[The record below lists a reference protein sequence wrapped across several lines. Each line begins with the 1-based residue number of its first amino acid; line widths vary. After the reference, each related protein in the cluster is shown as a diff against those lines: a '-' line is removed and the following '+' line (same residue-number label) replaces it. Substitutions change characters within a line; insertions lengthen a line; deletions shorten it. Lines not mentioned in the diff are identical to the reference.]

1 MLFSFKFVENY
12 LLMKNNKDAQ
22 VDLNNILFLHTERVK
37 ELQGINKTVALLN
50 QNKPLDESLQEI
62 CSLIPQ
68 AWQYPGFTCVR
79 ITYHNN
85 TFVSKNFSET
95 PWKQSQSFD
104 IPGGKSGSIEV
115 FYLKEFPELDEG
127 PFMKEER
134 DLIDNFAN
142 LISGSLTKDLLR
154 KLMTENSERLKEL
167 RGINQI
173 SNILKQERKLED
185 ALREICNTLPFA
197 WQYPEYTAA
206 RIIYDNQVYTSSFF
220 YKTRWVIRQT
230 FETQTGKKGIIEVYY
245 LKDFPMRDEGPFLKE
260 ERTLI
265 DNLADIIS
273 GIAAKKLLSNL
284 VADNTERLK
293 ELQAINKTTAI
304 ISAGKTVEDTLQEI
318 CDILPVSWQYP
329 EQTVARITF
338 EDVVAVSRPFRE
350 TIWRQIESFV
360 TINNKKGWVEIFY
373 LEEFPK
379 LYEGPFLKEERNLIV
394 NIAQLIAGYL
404 NNCIG
409 RDALYKRDIVRIS
422 DNNPN
427 EYRDSLIKKSK
438 PLQQYFNQQTLDK
451 YIYLDMMKY
460 KVKEILFVATF
471 YDAFIL
477 ENEDAFFEQF
487 MGEIYQYSLFSLPR
501 ITAVTS
507 DEQALHL
514 ADSSQF
520 DFVIL
525 TVGEDEKAPCELAK
539 QIKELRPDLPVF
551 LLLNKKGNVKYFET
565 LVGTSKFVDKLFI
578 WHGDSQIF
586 FAIVKSIED
595 RINVEND
602 TNVGLVRLIL
612 LIEDSPQY
620 YSKYLSILY
629 SIVFGHIQKIIAS
642 EKNELDKISKMRSR
656 PKILLATNYEEAI
669 YIYNKY
675 RNFMQCV
682 ISDVEFEKNGVL
694 NKTAGLNFLKYVKSQ
709 DNELP
714 MLLQSSDKRN
724 AAKAKTLGVGF
735 IDKNSE
741 NLSNELMNFI
751 IDNIG
756 FGDFIFRDENNKR
769 IAIARN
775 LREFET
781 LLLTV
786 PAESLLYHGRK
797 NHFSFWLMA
806 RGEIH
811 IAKILNPIKTME
823 NEDQEEVR
831 KFLLKTIDTARE
843 DKKRGRVLSFD
854 ESFDFTE
861 KNIVSMASGSLG
873 GKGRGLAF
881 INTLI
886 YNLDFS
892 AYTKEINIR
901 TPITAIIG
909 TDEFVTFMNR
919 NDLFDRIYKE
929 KNFEKTK
936 ALFIEGKLSHRL
948 IKRLKIFIT
957 QVKKPIAVRS
967 SSLFEDS
974 LSHPFAGI
982 FDTFIIPNNQAKDE
996 ERLESLVTAIKLVFA
1011 SVFSNQARTYYKAVH
1026 HRIEEE
1032 KMAIV
1037 LQELVGDV
1045 HDKYYYPHISGTA
1058 QSYNFYP
1065 VAHMTPDDGFAVIA
1079 MGLGTYV
1086 VEGGRSFRFS
1096 PKYPQTDVISLKDL
1110 LRTTQVK
1117 FFAVDMSIQDINYMK
1132 HGDKAALVSLDIS
1145 EAEKHD
1151 TIRHCVSVYNAN
1163 NDCLMPGTNS
1173 KGPRVMNF
1181 ANILNYDYIPLSKT
1195 INVILKTVKEALG
1208 SPVEIEFA
1216 VDLNLDKNGKASFYL
1231 LQIKPLVGNQL
1242 SFEIDPTRVDPEKVI
1257 LYSEASMGNGKID
1270 YITDI
1275 IFMDI
1280 DQFNKLRT
1288 LEMAEE
1294 IEFLNTMMLKQN
1306 RQYILIG
1313 PGRWGTQ
1320 DKSVGIPVTWPQI
1333 CNAKIIVELGLP
1345 DFPLDASLGS
1355 HFFHNVTSMNIG
1367 YFSVQHGHHSN
1378 FLRWEKLNGKLM
1390 VHRTK
1395 YFKHIRFEK
1404 PVTVLMDGRKRK
1416 AIILESKEE

>member
-1 MLFSFKFVENY
+1 MKKTKETKNDLTDLLF
-12 LLMKNNKDAQ
+12 Q
-22 VDLNNILFLHTERVK
+22 HTERLK

-68 AWQYPGFTCVR
+68 AWQYPEHTCVR
-79 ITYHNN
+79 ITFDNN

-95 PWKQSQSFD
+95 PWKQSQNFE
-104 IPGGKSGSIEV
+104 IPGDKHGSIEV
-115 FYLKEFPELDEG
+115 FYLKEFPEIDEG

-154 KLMTENSERLKEL
+154 KLMTDNSERLKEL

-173 SNILKQERKLED
+173 SNILKTENNIED
-185 ALREICNTLPFA
+185 ALQVICNTLPGA

-206 RIIYDNQVYTSSFF
+206 RIIYDGQVYTSKFF
-220 YKTRWVIRQT
+220 YKSRWVLRQS
-230 FETQTGKKGIIEVYY
+230 FETQLGKKGTIEVFY
-245 LKDFPMRDEGPFLKE
+245 LKDFPILDEGPFLKE
-260 ERTLI
+260 ERNLI
-265 DNLADIIS
+265 NNLADIIS
-273 GIAAKKLLSNL
+273 GIAAKKLLSRL
-284 VADNTERLK
+284 VTDNTERLK
-293 ELQAINKTTAI
+293 ELDAINKTTAI
-304 ISAGKTVEDTLQEI
+304 ISAGKSIEETLREI
-318 CDILPVSWQYP
+318 CDILPSSWQYP
-329 EQTVARITF
+329 EQTVARITY
-338 EDVVAVSRPFRE
+338 EDIVAVSRPFQE
-350 TIWRQIESFV
+350 TIWRQMESFV
-360 TINNKKGWVEIFY
+360 TIDNKKGWVEIFY

-379 LYEGPFLKEERNLIV
+379 LWEGPFMKEERNLII

-404 NNCIG
+404 NNFIG
-409 RDALYKRDIVRIS
+409 RDVLNKREIAKIAES
-422 DNNPN
+422 KNI
-427 EYRDSLIKKSK
+427 EFRDSLIKKSK
-438 PLQQYFNQQTLDK
+438 PLQQYFNQQTIDK

-507 DEQALHL
+507 DEQALYL
-514 ADSSQF
+514 AESAKF
-520 DFVIL
+520 DFAIL
-525 TVGEDEKAPCELAK
+525 TVGEDEKAPVQLAK
-539 QIKELRPDLPVF
+539 RIKELRPDLKIF
-551 LLLNKKGNVKYFET
+551 LLLNKKGNVKYFEN
-565 LVGTSKFVDKLFI
+565 LVATTRFVDNLFI

-595 RINVEND
+595 RVNVEND
-602 TNVGLVRLIL
+602 TTVGLVRVIL

-620 YSKYLSILY
+620 YSKYLSVLY
-629 SIVFGHIQKIIAS
+629 SIVFGHIQKIIAA

-656 PKILLATNYEEAI
+656 PKILLATNYEEAV

-682 ISDVEFEKNGVL
+682 ISDVEFDRNGVAD
-694 NKTAGLNFLKYVKSQ
+694 KHAGISFLKYVKSQ

-714 MLLQSSDKRN
+714 VLLQSSDKRN
-724 AAKAKTLGVGF
+724 AVKAKSLGVGF
-735 IDKNSE
+735 LDKNSE
-741 NLSNELMNFI
+741 NLTNELMSFI

-756 FGDFIFRDENNKR
+756 FGDFVFRDETNER
-769 IAIARN
+769 IAVAHN

-786 PAESLLYHGRK
+786 PGESLLYHGRK

-811 IAKILNPIKTME
+811 LAKILNPIKTME
-823 NEDQEEVR
+823 NEDQEQVR
-831 KFLLKTIDTARE
+831 KLLLKTIDKARE
-843 DKKRGRVLSFD
+843 DKKRGKVLSFD
-854 ESFDFTE
+854 ESFAFTE
-861 KNIVSMASGSLG
+861 KNIVTLASGSLG

-892 AYTKEINIR
+892 AFTKEINIR

-919 NDLFDRIYKE
+919 NDLFDKIYKE

-936 ALFIEGKLSHRL
+936 AHFIEGTLSHKL
-948 IKRLKIFIT
+948 IKRLRIFIA
-957 QVKKPIAVRS
+957 QIRKPIAVRS

-982 FDTFIIPNNQAKDE
+982 FDTYIIPNNQSSDE

-1032 KMAIV
+1032 KMAVV
-1037 LQELVGDV
+1037 LQELVGDR
-1045 HDKYYYPHISGTA
+1045 HDRYYYPHISGTA

-1117 FFAVDMSIQDINYMK
+1117 FLAVDMSIHNIDYLK
-1132 HGDKAALVSLDIS
+1132 HGDKAALVLLDIS

-1151 TIRHCVSVYNAN
+1151 TIRHCVSVYNVN
-1163 NDCLMPGTNS
+1163 NDFLMPGINAT
-1173 KGPRVMNF
+1173 GPRVMNF
-1181 ANILNYDYIPLSKT
+1181 ANILNYEYIPLSKT
-1195 INVILKTVKEALG
+1195 IEVILKTVKEALG
-1208 SPVEIEFA
+1208 TPVEIEFA
-1216 VDLNLDKNGKASFYL
+1216 VDLNLDENGKASFYL

-1242 SFEIDPTRVDPEKVI
+1242 GFEIDPARVDNEKVI

-1275 IFMDI
+1275 IYADT

-1288 LEMAEE
+1288 LEMAQE
-1294 IEFLNTMMLKQN
+1294 IEFLNNMMLKQN

-1333 CNAKIIVELGLP
+1333 CNAKIIVEMGLP
-1345 DFPLDASLGS
+1345 DFPLDASMGS

-1367 YFSVQHGHHSN
+1367 YFSIQYGHSN
-1378 FLRWEKLNGKLM
+1378 NYLRWDKLNGKQ
-1390 VHRTK
+1390 VEHRTK
-1395 YFKHIRFEK
+1395 YFKHIRFQK
-1404 PVTVLMDGRKRK
+1404 PVIVLMDGRKRK
-1416 AIILESKEE
+1416 AIILENQEQ

>member
-1 MLFSFKFVENY
+1 MRKL
-12 LLMKNNKDAQ
+12 KDKKD
-22 VDLNNILFLHTERVK
+22 DLADILYQHTERLK
-37 ELQGINKTVALLN
+37 ELQGINNTVALLN

-68 AWQYPGFTCVR
+68 AWQYPEFTCVR
-79 ITYHNN
+79 ITFDKN
-85 TFVSKNFSET
+85 TFVSKNFNET
-95 PWKQSQSFD
+95 QWKQSQLFE
-104 IPGGKSGSIEV
+104 IPGDKSGSIEV

-134 DLIDNFAN
+134 NLIDNFAN

-154 KLMTENSERLKEL
+154 KLVADNSERLKEL

-173 SNILKQERKLED
+173 SNILKQHRNFED
-185 ALREICNTLPFA
+185 ALKEICNTMPGA
-197 WQYPEYTAA
+197 WQYPEYTAV
-206 RIIYDNQVYTSSFF
+206 RIIYDKHIYTTSFF
-220 YKTRWVIRQT
+220 YKTRWVMRQI
-230 FETQTGKKGIIEVYY
+230 FETQLGKKGIIEVYY
-245 LKDFPMRDEGPFLKE
+245 LKEFPILYEGPFLKE
-260 ERTLI
+260 ERDLI
-265 DNLADIIS
+265 NNIADIIS
-273 GIAAKKLLSNL
+273 GIAAKKLLHKL
-284 VADNTERLK
+284 VTDNTERLK
-293 ELQAINKTTAI
+293 ELNAINQTTTI
-304 ISAGKTVEDTLQEI
+304 ISSGKSMEDTLTEI
-318 CDILPVSWQYP
+318 CNILPGSWQYP
-329 EQTVARITF
+329 EYTVARIIF
-338 EDVVAVSRPFRE
+338 EGFVTESRPFQE
-350 TIWRQIESFV
+350 TLWRQVESFV
-360 TINNKKGWVEIFY
+360 TIDNKKGWIEVYY
-373 LEEFPK
+373 LEEFPRI
-379 LYEGPFLKEERNLIV
+379 YEGPFLKEERNLIV
-394 NIAQLIAGYL
+394 NIAQLVAGYL
-404 NNCIG
+404 NNFIG
-409 RDALYKRDIVRIS
+409 RDVLHKRETARTS
-422 DNNPN
+422 DH
-427 EYRDSLIKKSK
+427 EYHDYRDSLIKKGK

-507 DEQALHL
+507 EEQALDL
-514 ADSSQF
+514 VQSSKF
-520 DFVIL
+520 DFAIL
-525 TVGEDEKAPCELAK
+525 TVGEDENAPVELAK
-539 QIKELRPDLPVF
+539 QIKNQNPNLPVF
-551 LLLNKKGNVKYFET
+551 LLINKKGNIKYFET
-565 LVGTSKFVDKLFI
+565 LVCTSKFIDKIFI

-586 FAIVKSIED
+586 FAIVKCIED

-602 TNVGLVRLIL
+602 TTVGLVRVIL

-620 YSKYLSILY
+620 YSKYLSVLY

-682 ISDVEFEKNGVL
+682 IADVEFEKNGVI
-694 NKTAGLNFLKYVKSQ
+694 NKTAGLSFINHVKSR
-709 DNELP
+709 DRELP
-714 MLLQSSDKRN
+714 VLLQSSDRKN
-724 AAKAKTLGVGF
+724 ALKAKNLGVGY

-741 NLSNELMNFI
+741 NLTNELMNFI
-751 IDNIG
+751 IDNLG
-756 FGDFIFRDENNKR
+756 FGDFVFRDEKNER
-769 IAIARN
+769 IAVAHN

-786 PAESLLYHGRK
+786 SPESLLYHGRK

-811 IAKILNPIKTME
+811 IAKILNPIKPIE

-831 KFLLKTIDTARE
+831 KLLLHTINKARE
-843 DKKRGRVLSFD
+843 DKKRGKVLSFD

-861 KNIVSMASGSLG
+861 KNIVTLSSGSLG

-886 YNLDFS
+886 HNLDFS
-892 AYTKEINIR
+892 AFTKEINIR

-919 NDLFDRIYKE
+919 NNLFDKIYRE
-929 KNFEKTK
+929 KNYEKTK
-936 ALFIEGKLSHRL
+936 ALFIEGHLSHKL
-948 IKRLKIFIT
+948 IKRLKVFIS
-957 QVKKPIAVRS
+957 QIRKPIAVRS

-982 FDTFIIPNNQAKDE
+982 FDTYIIPNNQAKDD
-996 ERLESLVTAIKLVFA
+996 ERLESLVTAVKLVFA

-1026 HRIEEE
+1026 HCIEEE
-1032 KMAIV
+1032 KMAVI
-1037 LQELVGDV
+1037 LQELVGDQ
-1045 HDKYYYPHISGTA
+1045 HDNYYYPHISGTA

-1065 VAHMTPDDGFAVIA
+1065 VAHMTPEDGFAVIA

-1110 LRTTQVK
+1110 LKTTQVQ
-1117 FFAVDMSIQDINYMK
+1117 FFAVDMSIQDIDYMK

-1163 NDCLMPGTNS
+1163 NDCLVPGIHAV
-1173 KGPRVMNF
+1173 GARVMNF
-1181 ANILNYDYIPLSKT
+1181 ANILNYDYIPLSRT
-1195 INVILKTVKEALG
+1195 IEVILKTVKEALG
-1208 SPVEIEFA
+1208 TPVEIEFA
-1216 VDLNLDKNGKASFYL
+1216 VDLNMDENGKSSFYL
-1231 LQIKPLVGNQL
+1231 LQIKPLIGNQL
-1242 SFEIDPTRVDPEKVI
+1242 SFGIDPARVDQERII
-1257 LYSEASMGNGKID
+1257 LYSEATMGNGKID
-1270 YITDI
+1270 NITDI

-1288 LEMAEE
+1288 LEMAAE
-1294 IEFLNTMMLKQN
+1294 IEFLNSMMLRQN

-1367 YFSVQHGHHSN
+1367 YFSIQHGQNSN
-1378 FLRWEKLNGKLM
+1378 FIHWEKLKGKLM

-1395 YFKHIRFEK
+1395 YFKHVRFEK

-1416 AIILESKEE
+1416 AIILDSNES

>member
-1 MLFSFKFVENY
+1 L
-12 LLMKNNKDAQ
+12 
-22 VDLNNILFLHTERVK
+22 
-37 ELQGINKTVALLN
+37 
-50 QNKPLDESLQEI
+50 
-62 CSLIPQ
+62 
-68 AWQYPGFTCVR
+68 
-79 ITYHNN
+79 
-85 TFVSKNFSET
+85 
-95 PWKQSQSFD
+95 
-104 IPGGKSGSIEV
+104 
-115 FYLKEFPELDEG
+115 
-127 PFMKEER
+127 
-134 DLIDNFAN
+134 
-142 LISGSLTKDLLR
+142 
-154 KLMTENSERLKEL
+154 
-167 RGINQI
+167 
-173 SNILKQERKLED
+173 
-185 ALREICNTLPFA
+185 
-197 WQYPEYTAA
+197 
-206 RIIYDNQVYTSSFF
+206 
-220 YKTRWVIRQT
+220 
-230 FETQTGKKGIIEVYY
+230 GKKGTIEVYY
-245 LKDFPMRDEGPFLKE
+245 LKEFPILDEGPFLKE
-260 ERTLI
+260 ERNLI
-265 DNLADIIS
+265 NNLADIIS
-273 GIAAKKLLSNL
+273 GIAAKKLLTKL
-284 VADNTERLK
+284 VTDNTERLK
-293 ELQAINKTTAI
+293 ELDAINKTTSI
-304 ISAGKTVEDTLQEI
+304 ISEGKTIDETLQEI
-318 CDILPVSWQYP
+318 CDILPSSWQYP

-338 EDVVAVSRPFRE
+338 EGIVVVSRPFQE
-350 TIWRQIESFV
+350 TIWRQQETFV
-360 TINNKKGWVEIFY
+360 TIDNKKGWIEIFY
-373 LEEFPK
+373 LEEFPR
-379 LYEGPFLKEERNLIV
+379 LYEGPFMKEERNLIV

-404 NNCIG
+404 NNYIG
-409 RDALYKRDIVRIS
+409 RDVLNKREIVSTIE
-422 DNNPN
+422 NKPG
-427 EYRDSLIKKSK
+427 EYRDSLIRKSK

-514 ADSSQF
+514 TQSSKF
-520 DFVIL
+520 DFAIL
-525 TVGEDEKAPCELAK
+525 TVGEDEKGPVELAK
-539 QIKELRPDLPVF
+539 QIKEHRPDLPVF

-565 LVGTSKFVDKLFI
+565 LVGTSKYVDKLYI

-602 TNVGLVRLIL
+602 TAVGLVRVIL

-656 PKILLATNYEEAI
+656 PKILLATNYEEAV

-675 RNFMQCV
+675 KNFMQCV
-682 ISDVEFEKNGVL
+682 ISDVEFEKNGVN
-694 NKTAGLNFLKYVKSQ
+694 NKSAGLSFIKYVKSQ
-709 DNELP
+709 DSELP
-714 MLLQSSDKRN
+714 ALLQSSDKKN
-724 AAKAKTLGVGF
+724 AAKAKNLGVGF

-756 FGDFIFRDENNKR
+756 FGDFVFRDENHDR
-769 IAIARN
+769 IAVAHN

-781 LLLTV
+781 QLLTV
-786 PAESLLYHGRK
+786 PGESLLYHGRK

-823 NEDQEEVR
+823 NDDPEEVR
-831 KFLLKTIDTARE
+831 SLLLKTIDKARE
-843 DKKRGRVLSFD
+843 DKKRGKVLSFD

-861 KNIVSMASGSLG
+861 KNIVTLASGSLG

-909 TDEFVTFMNR
+909 TDEFVTFMSQ
-919 NDLFDRIYKE
+919 NDLFDKIYNE
-929 KNFEKTK
+929 KDYEKTK
-936 ALFIEGKLSHRL
+936 ALFIEGKLSHKL
-948 IKRLKIFIT
+948 VKRLKVFIS
-957 QVKKPIAVRS
+957 QIKKPIAVRS

-982 FDTFIIPNNQAKDE
+982 FDTYIIPNNQPSDQ
-996 ERLESLVTAIKLVFA
+996 ERLESIVTAIKLVFA

-1032 KMAIV
+1032 KMAVV
-1037 LQELVGDV
+1037 LQELVGDL
-1045 HDKYYYPHISGTA
+1045 HDQYYYPHISGTS

-1065 VAHMTPDDGFAVIA
+1065 VAHMSPEDGFAVIA
-1079 MGLGTYV
+1079 LGLGTYV

-1096 PKYPQTDVISLKDL
+1096 PKYPQIDAISLKDL
-1110 LRTTQVK
+1110 LKTTQVK
-1117 FFAVDMSIQDINYMK
+1117 FFAVDMSIQDIDYMK
-1132 HGDKAALVSLDIS
+1132 NGDKAALVSLDIS
-1145 EAEKHD
+1145 EAEKHG
-1151 TIRHCVSVYNAN
+1151 TIKHCVSVYNPD
-1163 NDCLMPGTNS
+1163 NDCLIPGTNAY
-1173 KGPRVMNF
+1173 GPRVMNF

-1195 INVILKTVKEALG
+1195 IEVILKTVKEALG
-1208 SPVEIEFA
+1208 TPVEIEFA
-1216 VDLNLDKNGKASFYL
+1216 VDLNLDKDGKASFYL

-1242 SFEIDPTRVDPEKVI
+1242 SFEIDTARVDQEKVI

-1270 YITDI
+1270 NITDI

-1280 DQFNKLRT
+1280 DQFNKLKT

-1294 IEFLNTMMLKQN
+1294 IEFLNAIMLKQN

-1333 CNAKIIVELGLP
+1333 CNAKIIIELGLP

-1367 YFSVQHGHHSN
+1367 YFSVQHGHQSN
-1378 FLRWEKLNGKLM
+1378 YIRWEKLKGELIIHK
-1390 VHRTK
+1390 TK
-1395 YFKHIRFEK
+1395 YFKHIRFAK

-1416 AIILESKEE
+1416 AIIIEN

>member
-1 MLFSFKFVENY
+1 
-12 LLMKNNKDAQ
+12 MKIITEQKD
-22 VDLNNILFLHTERVK
+22 DFTNIFYQYSERQK
-37 ELQGINKTVALLN
+37 ELQGINSTVALLN

-68 AWQYPGFTCVR
+68 AWQYPDFTCAR
-79 ITYHNN
+79 ITFGNS
-85 TFVSKNFSET
+85 TFVSKNFGET
-95 PWKQSQSFD
+95 QWKQSQVFEV
-104 IPGGKSGSIEV
+104 PGGKSGSIEV
-115 FYLKEFPELDEG
+115 FYLKEFPVLDEG

-134 DLIDNFAN
+134 NLIDNFAN
-142 LISGSLTKDLLR
+142 LLSGSLTKDYLR
-154 KLMTENSERLKEL
+154 KLMGENSERLKEL

-173 SNILKQERKLED
+173 SDILKQEQNFED
-185 ALREICNTLPFA
+185 ALKKICDTLPA
-197 WQYPEYTAA
+197 ALQHPEHTAV
-206 RIIYDNQVYTSSFF
+206 RIIYNKQVYTSSFF
-220 YKTRWVIRQT
+220 YKTRWVLRQT
-230 FETQTGKKGIIEVYY
+230 FETQLGKTGIIEVYY
-245 LKDFPMRDEGPFLKE
+245 LKDFPILDEGPFLKE
-260 ERTLI
+260 ERELI
-265 DNLADIIS
+265 NNISDIIS
-273 GIAAKKLLSNL
+273 GIAAKKLLTRL

-293 ELQAINKTTAI
+293 ELSAINKTTSI
-304 ISAGKTVEDTLQEI
+304 ISAGKPVEETLQEI
-318 CDILPVSWQYP
+318 CNILPDSWQYP
-329 EQTVARITF
+329 EYTAARITF
-338 EDVVAVSRPFRE
+338 EGFTVVSRPFQE
-350 TIWRQIESFV
+350 TIWRQMESFI
-360 TINNKKGWVEIFY
+360 TIDNKKGWIEIFY

-379 LYEGPFLKEERNLIV
+379 IYEGPFMKEERNLIV
-394 NIAQLIAGYL
+394 NIAQLISGYL
-404 NNCIG
+404 NNFIG
-409 RDALYKRDIVRIS
+409 RDALRKREIVKVT
-422 DNNPN
+422 DNKGT
-427 EYRDSLIKKSK
+427 EYRDSLIKKGK
-438 PLQQYFNQQTLDK
+438 PLQQYFNQKTLDK

-501 ITAVTS
+501 ITAVSS
-507 DEQALHL
+507 DEQALEL
-514 ADSSQF
+514 AQSAKF
-520 DFVIL
+520 DFAIL
-525 TVGEDEKAPCELAK
+525 AVGEDENAPVMLAK
-539 QIKELRPDLPVF
+539 QIKTLKPELPVF
-551 LLLNKKGNVKYFET
+551 LLLNKKGNVKYFES
-565 LVGTSKFVDKLFI
+565 LVSTSRFIDKLFI
-578 WHGDSQIF
+578 WHGDSKIF

-595 RINVEND
+595 STNVEND
-602 TNVGLVRLIL
+602 TMVGLVRVIL
-612 LIEDSPQY
+612 LIEDSPLY

-656 PKILLATNYEEAI
+656 PKILHATNYEEAV
-669 YIYNKY
+669 YIFNKY

-682 ISDVEFEKNGVL
+682 ISDVEFEKNGVI
-694 NKTAGLNFLKYVKSQ
+694 NRNAGLSFIQYVRSN

-714 MLLQSSDKRN
+714 VLLQSANKN
-724 AAKAKTLGVGF
+724 IAAKAKSLGVGF
-735 IDKNSE
+735 LNKNSE
-741 NLSNELMNFI
+741 NLSTELMHFI

-756 FGDFIFRDENNKR
+756 FGDFVFRDEANEK
-769 IAIARN
+769 IAVAHN
-775 LREFET
+775 LREFEE

-786 PAESLLYHGRK
+786 PGESLLYHGRK
-797 NHFSFWLMA
+797 NHFSLWLMA

-811 IAKILNPIKTME
+811 IAKILNPMKTME

-831 KFLLKTIDTARE
+831 RMLLKTIDKARE
-843 DKKRGRVLSFD
+843 DKKRGKVLNFD
-854 ESFDFTE
+854 ESFDFTN
-861 KNIVSMASGSLG
+861 KNIVSLAPGSLG

-892 AYTKEINIR
+892 AYTKEINIC
-901 TPITAIIG
+901 TPITTIIG
-909 TDEFVTFMNR
+909 TDEYVTFLSKNE
-919 NDLFDRIYKE
+919 LFDKIYKE
-929 KNFEKTK
+929 KDFSKIK
-936 ALFIEGKLSHRL
+936 KYFIEGELSHKL
-948 IKRLKIFIT
+948 IKRLKVFIR
-957 QVKKPIAVRS
+957 QIKKPLAVRS

-982 FDTFIIPNNQAKDE
+982 FDTYIIPNNQPTEE
-996 ERLESLVTAIKLVFA
+996 ERLESLVTAIKLVYA
-1011 SVFSNQARTYYKAVH
+1011 SVFSNQAKTYYKAVH

-1032 KMAIV
+1032 KMAVI
-1037 LQELVGDV
+1037 LQELVGNQY
-1045 HDKYYYPHISGTA
+1045 DKYYYPHISGTA

-1096 PKYPQTDVISLKDL
+1096 PKYPQTDVISMKDL

-1117 FFAVDMSIQDINYMK
+1117 FFAVDMSVRNIDYIKN
-1132 HGDKAALVSLDIS
+1132 GDKAALVSLDIA

-1163 NDCLMPGTNS
+1163 NDCLIPGINA

-1195 INVILKTVKEALG
+1195 ISVILKTVKEALG
-1208 SPVEIEFA
+1208 TPVEIEFA
-1216 VDLNLDKNGKASFYL
+1216 VDLTPDENGKASFYL

-1242 SFEIDPTRVDPEKVI
+1242 SFDIDPGRIEKEKII

-1270 YITDI
+1270 NITDI

-1280 DQFNKLRT
+1280 EQFNKLRT

-1294 IEFLNTMMLKQN
+1294 IDYLNSMMLKQN

-1367 YFSVQHGHHSN
+1367 YFSIQHGHHTN
-1378 FLRWEKLNGKLM
+1378 FVRWEKLNGKLI

-1395 YFKHIRFEK
+1395 YFKHIRFST

-1416 AIILESKEE
+1416 AIILEGEEQ